1 MPTVNEN
8 SVNQTVKCFVDG
20 FNCSQALL
28 STYGPQ
34 FGLGTNLALRVSSP
48 FGAGMGRRG
57 ETCGAVTGAF
67 MVLGLRS
74 GRTRIEDKDAQ
85 ERAYKLVAE
94 FVEAFQKRNGS
105 ILCRELLGYDLSQP
119 ESLDLAKEKGII
131 RTRCPKFVK
140 DSAEILE
147 DLLQHA

>member
-1 MPTVNEN
+1 MNE
-8 SVNQTVKCFVDG
+8 SKTDLAAKSFVDG
-20 FNCSQALL
+20 FNCSQAVL

-34 FGLGTNLALRVSSP
+34 FGLDTELALRISSP
-48 FGAGMGRRG
+48 FGAGMGRMG

-85 ERAYKLVAE
+85 ERAYKLVTE
-94 FVEAFQKRNGS
+94 FVDSFRKRNGS
-105 ILCRELLGYDLSQP
+105 LSCRELVGYDLSNP
-119 ESLDLAKEKGII
+119 EELSLAREKGVF

-147 DLLQHA
+147 GLLQPL